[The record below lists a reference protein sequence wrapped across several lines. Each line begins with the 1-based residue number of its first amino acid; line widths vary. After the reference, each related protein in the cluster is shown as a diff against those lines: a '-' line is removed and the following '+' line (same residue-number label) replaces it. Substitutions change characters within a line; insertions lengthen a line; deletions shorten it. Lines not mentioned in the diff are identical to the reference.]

1 MSDFDTNDLNA
12 VDALID
18 GVTPLVGL
26 TIDEAS
32 RPVVV
37 MHLRTAVRLGRL
49 VLDFPL
55 VDELEHAPV
64 YTP

>member
-1 MSDFDTNDLNA
+1 MSDFDADELNA
-12 VDALID
+12 INALID
-18 GVTPLVGL
+18 GTAPLVGL